1 MGWGQLGSG
10 RDGQGRGWVSRGGVG
25 GSEWGRVVEVG
36 GDRGRGGARWEV
48 GVGGSG
54 RVVIWSR
61 CGEVMGWGGGGWG
74 VGGHGPGSLAHRLG
88 LSGWLCPRTE
98 PSTHH
103 YYHKPSHFLAA
114 LACALSRSSFFIA
127 ARLNRI
133 LADRLVIPSPIMMCE
148 RKGWP

>member
-1 MGWGQLGSG
+1 M
-10 RDGQGRGWVSRGGVG
+10 SRGGVG

-88 LSGWLCPRTE
+88 LTE
-98 PSTHH
+98 RRAVS
-103 YYHKPSHFLAA
+103 
-114 LACALSRSSFFIA
+114 
-127 ARLNRI
+127 
-133 LADRLVIPSPIMMCE
+133 ADGAIHPPLLPQT
-148 RKGWP
+148 